1 LGLLVGLASLRD
13 QIVQEMGDVGYAF
26 ALMNQAYTWAGVT
39 GHTSSVAG
47 SAMFDATD
55 FCDDIPPDPIFP
67 ESLRISVTEAASDSE
82 DN

>member
-1 LGLLVGLASLRD
+1 
-13 QIVQEMGDVGYAF
+13 
-26 ALMNQAYTWAGVT
+26 MNQAYTWAGVT